1 MGFVSVSLS
10 DALLSGFVTCA
21 SFTAV
26 TSQAKYLPGLRLS
39 WSNGEDYSL
48 VKVKVLEAQSYPTL
62 CAPMYCSPPGSSAH
76 GTSPG
81 KNTGVGC
88 HVLLQGIFLTQ
99 GYTLHLL
106 SLLHW
111 QVHSLSLVPPRK
123 PNPWRALSKFKNLPK
138 MWCFPGSSAGKGSA
152 CDAGDSCSIPGLGR
166 SPGEGNS
173 YPL

>member
-48 VKVKVLEAQSYPTL
+48 VKVKVLEAQSCPTL

-88 HVLLQGIFLTQ
+88 HALLQGIFLTQ

-111 QVHSLSLVPPRK
+111 QVHSLSLVPP
-123 PNPWRALSKFKNLPK
+123 
-138 MWCFPGSSAGKGSA
+138 
-152 CDAGDSCSIPGLGR
+152 
-166 SPGEGNS
+166 
-173 YPL
+173 